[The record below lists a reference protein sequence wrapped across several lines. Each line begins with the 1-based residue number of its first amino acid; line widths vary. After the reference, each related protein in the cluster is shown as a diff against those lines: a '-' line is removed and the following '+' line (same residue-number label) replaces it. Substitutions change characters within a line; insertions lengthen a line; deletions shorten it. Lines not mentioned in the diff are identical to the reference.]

1 MHLSGTNL
9 VRVAVVPAVGLAALV
24 LATSAHATDDP
35 PPPPTVRAAVLERM
49 LAARDDSQH
58 SVAAAVY
65 AVTSPVDQES
75 PANLPPP
82 ASATTQADTVGQS
95 RSQAISPTHAQESP
109 ERASTKGSPQ
119 WTVFT
124 PSNERQYHQR
134 HVQYQRPSDVQGAT
148 ARPVLPTTAFSAREP
163 KRITRSPSPIES
175 PNRPSNDAP
184 NCPSKPEGS
193 WAPGFPP
200 DGGATV
206 QCAPDP
212 GADEATSD
220 DPPADEDTTEDPPD
234 FVDCDDTGA
243 QYQPDDTQY
252 QAPAETNCDEPDD
265 SVVPIAEP
273 VGPLPTTPANADA
286 TAATAAIPPI
296 TEPLAAP
303 VAPDTEPTQ
312 CGPDV
317 LSPASPYPAAA
328 RKVTGSRL
336 IGKLSR
342 PRLSSVKQQSR
353 GEREIS
359 AVRHAVTLS
368 VQARPRPRQATN
380 AQAKSWISSYKI
392 EVRASRLLEPASS
405 RVSVFRGWFVASVS
419 LSFVFAL
426 GLLLSAVAITVGRS
440 LRARVGSKGLSDHR
454 VGASR
459 PGGIR
464 YRE

>member
-317 LSPASPYPAAA
+317 LPPAGPYPEAA
-328 RKVTGSRL
+328 RKVAGSRL
-336 IGKLSR
+336 IGKPSR
-342 PRLSSVKQQSR
+342 PRLSSLKQQSR

-359 AVRHAVTLS
+359 AMRPSVTQRVQVRPRPQRATS
-368 VQARPRPRQATN
+368 VQAKN
-380 AQAKSWISSYKI
+380 WISSDKF
-392 EVRASRLLEPASS
+392 EARASRLLEPGSS
-405 RVSVFRGWFVASVS
+405 RVSVFRGWFVASVT
-419 LSFVFAL
+419 LSFLFAL
-426 GLLLSAVAITVGRS
+426 GLLLSAVAITIGRS
-440 LRARVGSKGLSDHR
+440 LRARVGSKGLSDRR

-459 PGGIR
+459 RGGIR